1 MRKTRNVQYL
11 HILGDAMT
19 PSLLKRRTEIT
30 TNLQTH
36 RVSGVVLPMLWLAIV
51 TVAVLVVS
59 YAVRPAVFVDIGDN
73 RDGAFLVRFN
83 AREIDA
89 AGPFE
94 RFEWPVGAAT
104 VTIPGQRKGV
114 WLARIEARPE
124 ADPIILQRE
133 SAAAVNGVRV
143 EMPRRNGREMFVK
156 IPAHIAVA
164 PTLTFELVSALVGG
178 ETPPAGVPL
187 AVELAPARTY
197 RWSTDQSEI
206 LFPRLGQGSWIL
218 RLDAVV
224 AHPDGSPVNARLQ
237 VNGVELARLPEQPQ
251 MRRLQLL
258 IPASLMGSGDLRIS
272 LQANPYRDPRPLGV
286 LIADLAIA
294 PADSSWLTI
303 LIPPPAALGLA
314 LFTVIGLFGCFA
326 LLTVDIK
333 RRWWLDATGWATAGL
348 TLVVAMAGWA
358 IVSYRF
364 PSGQMIDRLAALTVL
379 SLGLMLL
386 MRPLTHWLFRQTGVA
401 VSSEFTAALLI
412 VFLVGFWLKGIGML
426 YPYFVGIDVFWHMDK
441 ARRIIFDGA
450 LPLYYGVNSPLN
462 ETTMPVAEWGRNPPV
477 IPYSPWFHILATS
490 YVIFPWPMET
500 TANFVSLLMDMS
512 RVVLIAAIALKGGFS
527 QRTALLAGV
536 TYAVLPVTFLLHIWG
551 NVPTSAGL
559 WLNLLVQTAIL
570 LAWDRLGE
578 WRVQVWFVPLLVL
591 TFLVYTVT
599 GVFTGVFLV
608 ILTLLVWLNAR
619 RGAEWRALLAG
630 LPPLW
635 VATAAAL
642 GLAIAI
648 YYGQYFLPIVER
660 TVPYLATVFTRGPET
675 VGVSRPPFLEYL
687 WSFVP
692 HLGYHI
698 WPNHYLYYGLAI
710 PLIFFLPGY
719 WAMRSRPLLWLV
731 ASTWGTVALLF
742 LLAGYRISM
751 VDKQLF
757 YLIPLICLAWAI
769 IADRLWERQ
778 AGRLFVLA
786 TLLFSLG
793 SALWLW
799 IMRISISPVQN

>member
-1 MRKTRNVQYL
+1 
-11 HILGDAMT
+11 
-19 PSLLKRRTEIT
+19 
-30 TNLQTH
+30 
-36 RVSGVVLPMLWLAIV
+36 
-51 TVAVLVVS
+51 
-59 YAVRPAVFVDIGDN
+59 
-73 RDGAFLVRFN
+73 
-83 AREIDA
+83 
-89 AGPFE
+89 
-94 RFEWPVGAAT
+94 
-104 VTIPGQRKGV
+104 
-114 WLARIEARPE
+114 
-124 ADPIILQRE
+124 
-133 SAAAVNGVRV
+133 
-143 EMPRRNGREMFVK
+143 
-156 IPAHIAVA
+156 
-164 PTLTFELVSALVGG
+164 
-178 ETPPAGVPL
+178 
-187 AVELAPARTY
+187 
-197 RWSTDQSEI
+197 
-206 LFPRLGQGSWIL
+206 
-218 RLDAVV
+218 
-224 AHPDGSPVNARLQ
+224 
-237 VNGVELARLPEQPQ
+237 
-251 MRRLQLL
+251 
-258 IPASLMGSGDLRIS
+258 
-272 LQANPYRDPRPLGV
+272 
-286 LIADLAIA
+286 
-294 PADSSWLTI
+294 
-303 LIPPPAALGLA
+303 
-314 LFTVIGLFGCFA
+314 
-326 LLTVDIK
+326 
-333 RRWWLDATGWATAGL
+333 
-348 TLVVAMAGWA
+348 
-358 IVSYRF
+358 
-364 PSGQMIDRLAALTVL
+364 
-379 SLGLMLL
+379 
-386 MRPLTHWLFRQTGVA
+386 
-401 VSSEFTAALLI
+401 
-412 VFLVGFWLKGIGML
+412 
-426 YPYFVGIDVFWHMDK
+426 
-441 ARRIIFDGA
+441 
-450 LPLYYGVNSPLN
+450 
-462 ETTMPVAEWGRNPPV
+462 
-477 IPYSPWFHILATS
+477 
-490 YVIFPWPMET
+490 VIFPWPMET

-731 ASTWGTVALLF
+731 ASAWGTVALLF
-742 LLAGYRISM
+742 LLVGYRISM

-757 YLIPLICLAWAI
+757 YLVPLICLAWAI
-769 IADRLWERQ
+769 IADRLWERWS
-778 AGRLFVLA
+778 GRLFVLA
-786 TLLFSLG
+786 TLLLSLG